1 MQTALNLR
9 TARLARKEEIRM
21 KMQLSEVARALGIE
35 SDDQYDQITIT
46 SVSFDS
52 RSLEQGALFVPL
64 IASNDGHE
72 FVEAAKQNGA
82 CAALWQRDH
91 ENRPQGIPLLIV
103 DDTLEALQKIGKYYL
118 QKINPKVVAIT
129 GSNGKTTTKDM
140 IAAVLSTQFNVTK
153 TRDNFNNHIGVP
165 MTVLSMEP
173 NTEILVVEIG
183 MDHFGEL
190 DHLVHLVDP
199 DVAVITMIGEA
210 HIEFFK
216 TRDRIA
222 DAKME
227 ITHALKEDG
236 VLVYNGDEPLLIERA
251 EKLDFETETFGTG
264 ANVDLQAQNI
274 VSDAEKTSFRVK
286 QWPELNFTI
295 PMIGAYN
302 VKNAL
307 AALCVGSEFQIDPR
321 SMVKALEHFDLTRNR
336 TEWVKASNGADVLS
350 DVYNSNPTACAEV
363 LTAFQNAET
372 TGRRYAVLGDMLELG
387 EQGPKMHAGLADK
400 IDPKKVYEVFL
411 CGPLMKNLAEA
422 LTDKF
427 AQGKIHH
434 YATCEKEQL
443 VSDLK
448 ERLRSEDMVMLKG
461 SHGIHLE
468 DVLAELR

>member
-82 CAALWQRDH
+82 CAALWQKDH

-140 IAAVLSTQFNVTK
+140 IAAVLSTQFNVAK

-251 EKLDFETETFGTG
+251 EKLDFETKTFGTG

-321 SMVKALEHFDLTRNR
+321 SMVKALEHFDLTKNR

-372 TGRRYAVLGDMLELG
+372 TGKRYAVLGDMLELG
-387 EQGPKMHAGLADK
+387 EQGPKMHVGLADK
-400 IDPKKVYEVFL
+400 IDPKKVDEVFL